1 MSSFFTLYKKVTGG
15 YWKPDYRKTGGIQFS
30 KNPDRDKSDRIKILL
45 IQDSGDSG
53 KSERDPV
60 PFRPLLTN
68 IINPIIIIN

>member
-30 KNPDRDKSDRIKILL
+30 KNPDRDKSDRIKIFL
-45 IQDSGDSG
+45 IQEISVNP
-53 KSERDPV
+53 ERDPV